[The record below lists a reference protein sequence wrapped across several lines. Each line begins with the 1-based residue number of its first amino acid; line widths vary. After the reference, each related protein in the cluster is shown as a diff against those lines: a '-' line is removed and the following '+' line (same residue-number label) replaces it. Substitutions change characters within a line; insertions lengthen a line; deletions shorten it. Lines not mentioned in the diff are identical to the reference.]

1 MKRSRTKI
9 AVVLT
14 LSVFL
19 LIILIALHLFRT
31 YSLES
36 SISRYKLLNEYSET
50 GHQTTKSVLFW
61 TKFFTYPN
69 WGMHKATYD
78 EVDLK
83 AIGCSKTNCV
93 FTHNKK
99 HLNRPHEYDAI
110 IFHAAEPW
118 GLADLPATRSP
129 HQVYVMMSKE

>member
-1 MKRSRTKI
+1 MKRSRLKI

-14 LSVFL
+14 LLALS
-19 LIILIALHLFRT
+19 LIFLIARHLYHE

-36 SISRYKLLNEYSET
+36 SISRYKLLNDFSET
-50 GHQTTKSVLFW
+50 SRPTTKSVLFW
-61 TKFFTYPN
+61 TQFFTFPY

-83 AIGCSKTNCV
+83 AMGCSKTNCV

-99 HLNRPHEYDAI
+99 HLSRPHEYDAL
-110 IFHAAEPW
+110 IFHGAEMW
-118 GLADLPATRSP
+118 NLVDLPATRSP